1 LTDSVCC
8 LSLASSC
15 STRNSTVAAYTV
27 RFLPVWN
34 PVMEGM
40 FTICTLTTV
49 ITKFI
54 HSIFKPGPNEI
65 IKNKVKIMD
74 KGENNYYNS
83 QLSDIQ
89 LAQSLLWWVKWHNIH
104 KELKKMKCVTHV
116 NSNFNFRISSGQFL
130 KCL

>member
-1 LTDSVCC
+1 
-8 LSLASSC
+8 
-15 STRNSTVAAYTV
+15 
-27 RFLPVWN
+27 
-34 PVMEGM
+34 MEGM

-89 LAQSLLWWVKWHNIH
+89 LAQSLL
-104 KELKKMKCVTHV
+104 
-116 NSNFNFRISSGQFL
+116 
-130 KCL
+130 